1 MKITFPE
8 KQPNL
13 AELFID
19 GNPINYRI
27 PPVTGT
33 HSECFSES
41 NSNEEVRRAT
51 GKEIVAYAYGALAH
65 KKNKWAY
72 QERILF
78 PAKKYLR
85 VPVVLTIVPKRKEF
99 GDLEGMMIVDKD
111 LKGEGIAMKTEV
123 PANLSGWIMS
133 EYGILERN
141 GRIAVPYDKWYKKQ
155 WDEDNGA
162 VIAIFEGKDS
172 ASLLAKTAKDSGIK
186 DRPLWSVNPV
196 EITIPEKRVPV
207 MDGCDV
213 GGLYLDC
220 DDDGDGSG
228 GCAVRVLK

>member
-19 GNPINYRI
+19 GNSVNYRI

-65 KKNKWAY
+65 KKNEWAD

-78 PAKKYLR
+78 PTKKYLR
-85 VPVVLTIVPKRKEF
+85 VPVVLTIVPKIKEF

-111 LKGEGIAMKTEV
+111 LKGEGIAMETEV
-123 PANLSGWIMS
+123 PTDLSGWIMS

-141 GRIAVPYDKWYKKQ
+141 GRIAVPYDKWYKEQ

-172 ASLLAKTAKDSGIK
+172 ASLLAKTAKDSGRK
-186 DRPLWSVNPV
+186 YRPLWKVNPV
-196 EITIPEKRVPV
+196 KIIIPEKRVPV
-207 MDGCDV
+207 MDGSNDGRLDLVCSHD
-213 GGLYLDC
+213 GLN
-220 DDDGDGSG
+220 GN